1 MTATSCCLL
10 IGVVLAYNQLRRSD
24 YMETKDILK
33 EIRTKNNLTQDE
45 MAERLFVTRQA
56 VSRWENGDT
65 TPNTEI
71 LKEISKKFDVSINT
85 LLGSPRKLI
94 CQCCGMPLEDDS
106 FISREKDNSF
116 NEDYCKWCYT
126 DGDFAYKSMD
136 ELLDFLSRHMS
147 NENFTKEQAREYF
160 SGLLPKLEHWK

>member
-1 MTATSCCLL
+1 
-10 IGVVLAYNQLRRSD
+10 
-24 YMETKDILK
+24 METKDILK

-45 MAERLFVTRQA
+45 MSERLFVTRQA

-85 LLGSPRKLI
+85 LLGSPRNLI
-94 CQCCGMPLEDDS
+94 CQC
-106 FISREKDNSF
+106 
-116 NEDYCKWCYT
+116 CYT

-136 ELLDFLSRHMS
+136 ELLDFLSGHMS

>member
-1 MTATSCCLL
+1 
-10 IGVVLAYNQLRRSD
+10 
-24 YMETKDILK
+24 METKDILK

-85 LLGSPRKLI
+85 LLGSPCKLI
-94 CQCCGMPLEDDS
+94 CQCCGMPLADGD
-106 FISREKDNSF
+106 ISREADGFF
-116 NEDYCKWCYT
+116 NE
-126 DGDFAYKSMD
+126 
-136 ELLDFLSRHMS
+136 E
-147 NENFTKEQAREYF
+147 
-160 SGLLPKLEHWK
+160 